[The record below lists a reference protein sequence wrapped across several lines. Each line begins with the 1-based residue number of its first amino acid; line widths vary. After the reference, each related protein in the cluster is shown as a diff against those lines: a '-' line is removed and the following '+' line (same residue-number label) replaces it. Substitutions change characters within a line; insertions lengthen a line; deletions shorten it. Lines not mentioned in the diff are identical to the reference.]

1 MSRQPRA
8 RVAVITRTKNRPIFL
23 KRAIESVLS
32 QTFEDWLHVIVNDG
46 GDSKTVDFLVGC
58 EAESYQGRVLV
69 IHHAESQGMQ
79 NATNAGLDASMSDY
93 VVIHD
98 DDDSWR
104 PGFLTKTVGVLEEEY
119 KNNDIVRAV
128 ATQSNQIFEEVQFD
142 GKIVETSRQ
151 QYGPFDT
158 VDLSDLLRSNRFP
171 PIAFVYRRDVHEK
184 VGLFRQ
190 DFDVLGDYDF
200 NLRLSRYFDILVLD
214 EALANY
220 HWRLNSYGNTVT
232 SGLSVH
238 RSMLTKMK
246 NAYARDV
253 LDRSPE
259 AIGLLDQVPM
269 PPKEKPRHVGFKLRK
284 EEPCFKYQIPDFEA
298 SYDFEVLSLDIFDTV
313 LFRRTYRPIDV
324 FKLLEKEAVEQLALP
339 SAPYALARKK
349 AEDKARESAK
359 GGEVSIKQIYQA
371 LGELLGLSETQLR
384 SLQSLEWSI
393 EKKLLYVDPRWLQ
406 LYKQYQKKGKRVIF
420 ITDMYWPKNDLTNLL
435 SELGFNKAE
444 IFASCDYGLSKHDGA
459 LQPHIIQ
466 ELGLLSSDIL
476 HIGDNYRSDFVQSR
490 QADMQ
495 AYHWCEPYVYRPLAE
510 QVEFP
515 PRLNEDPFSLRLMG
529 EARHMELIQPL
540 ELSSDPLMERL
551 GRELAGPLYYCFLN
565 WLVQV
570 ARKDGVRSL
579 VFIGRDGY
587 FWEKT
592 MKLLDEK
599 HNLGFKFTYLHA
611 SRKVFAFASFRKL
624 DARSIEFLSVPN
636 PSLRVRDFIDRTGL
650 DSTRYL
656 DLIQSMGFSSLNEV
670 LTSEHGGSFLRQDY
684 ESRLSRLFWLIEV
697 DLLESFRR
705 CREGLLQSL
714 DEKSFDIEDSAI
726 VDIGWQG
733 SSAHA
738 LAHLLNLHEPESL
751 KAYFFGTWPRIR
763 EISPAVCSR
772 SFFVHAGEPNELG
785 NLVSESVSI
794 LEALHSAPF
803 TTMLDY
809 VFEDHKG
816 YVPVYS
822 NCDSSGLSKAE
833 QEYVWNG
840 VELFLEVVSDAKFPL
855 SSKDSGINYL
865 ERVLHRLLR
874 EPSPLER
881 SRLGKVLHSDGFG
894 LEINRPLIAQLGKKL
909 KTKNV
914 VQEFKASS
922 WKVGFLA
929 ELDENTRGLVWAH
942 LSGDK
947 NSHYYKPKNT
957 PWHKYIYRFCRRI
970 LGDPKYAKNYRRL
983 S

>member
-1 MSRQPRA
+1 MMPNFSKKPSA

-46 GDSKTVDFLVGC
+46 GDSKTVDFLVRC

-69 IHHAESQGMQ
+69 IHHAKSQGMQ
-79 NATNAGLDASMSDY
+79 NASNAGLDASISDY

-98 DDDSWR
+98 DDDSWK
-104 PGFLTKTVGVLEEEY
+104 PEFLAKTLEALEKEY
-119 KNNDIVRAV
+119 NNNDIVRAV
-128 ATQSNQIFEEVQFD
+128 VTQSNQIFEEVQFD
-142 GKIVETSRQ
+142 GQIVETSCQ
-151 QYGPFDT
+151 HYAPFDT
-158 VDLSDLLRSNRFP
+158 VTLSDLLRSNRFP
-171 PIAFVYRRDVHEK
+171 PIAFIYRRDVHEK
-184 VGLFRQ
+184 VGPFRQ
-190 DFDVLGDYDF
+190 DFDVLGDHDF
-200 NLRLSRYFDILVLD
+200 NLRLSRHFDILVLD

-220 HWRLNSYGNTVT
+220 HWRLNSFGNTVT

-238 RSMLTKMK
+238 RSMLSKMK

-253 LDRSPE
+253 LDHSPE

-269 PPKEKPRHVGFKLRK
+269 PPKERPPQVGFILRN
-284 EEPCFKYQIPDFEA
+284 EEPCFKYQLPDFEA

-313 LFRRTYRPIDV
+313 LLRRTYRPIDV
-324 FKLLEKEAVEQLALP
+324 FKLLERKAVEQLALP

-349 AEDKARESAK
+349 AEDKARESVK
-359 GGEVSIKQIYQA
+359 GGEVNIKQIYQA
-371 LGELLGLSETQLR
+371 LGELLELSEAQLS
-384 SLQSLEWSI
+384 SLQSLEWSL
-393 EKKLLYVDPRWLQ
+393 EKKVLYADPRWLE
-406 LYKQYQKKGKRVIF
+406 LYQQYQKKGKRVIF

-435 SELGFNKAE
+435 HELGFNKAE

-495 AYHWCEPYVYRPLAE
+495 AYHWCEPYVYRPLSE

-529 EARHMELIQPL
+529 EARHMELIRPL

-565 WLVQV
+565 WLVQA
-570 ARKDGVRSL
+570 ARKDGISNL

-592 MKLLDEK
+592 MKLLDKK
-599 HNLGFKFTYLHA
+599 HNLGFEFTYLHA

-624 DARSIEFLSVPN
+624 DARAIEFLSVPN

-656 DLIQSMGFSSLNEV
+656 DLIQSVGFSSLNEV

-751 KAYFFGTWPRIR
+751 KAYFFGTWPCVK

-772 SFFVHAGEPNELG
+772 SFFVRAGEPKELG

-803 TTMLDY
+803 TTMIDY
-809 VFEDHKG
+809 VFEEQKG
-816 YVPVYS
+816 YMPVYS
-822 NCDSSGLSKAE
+822 SCSSSGLGKAE

-840 VELFLEVVSDAKFPL
+840 AELFLETVSDNEFPL
-855 SSKDSGINYL
+855 PSKHAGVNYL

-881 SRLGKVLHSDGFG
+881 HRLGGLLHSEGFG
-894 LEINRPLIAQLGKKL
+894 IEINKPLIARTDKK
-909 KTKNV
+909 
-914 VQEFKASS
+914 FKSEDVMKQYRASN
-922 WKVGFLA
+922 WKRGFLA
-929 ELDENTRGLVWAH
+929 ELDDKTRQFICARLR
-942 LSGDK
+942 GDK
-947 NSHYYKPKNT
+947 NAHYYEPKNT
-957 PWHKYIYRFCRRI
+957 PWHKYIYRFYRRM
-970 LGDPKYAKNYRRL
+970 LGDPKY